1 MEKRHDIDRQKDI
14 KPPSVLKALD
24 YNKKNA
30 SKKNSIELCLLNK
43 LSIYVIIEYWEKLF
57 KVTYISVLSQQ
68 EDTALYLMVAAIDSC
83 QIYSTR
89 VYSCTAAALQ
99 KKKILT
105 YQSVNISFSGEPQLR
120 SYRIYYGGSMG
131 NTAKF
136 NKSFLR
142 GSNFDVICFKCDDAR
157 CYG

>member
-1 MEKRHDIDRQKDI
+1 MIKSKWKKRHDIDRQKDI

-43 LSIYVIIEYWEKLF
+43 LSIYIIIEYWEKLF
-57 KVTYISVLSQQ
+57 KVTYISVLSQW

-89 VYSCTAAALQ
+89 LYSCTAVALQ
-99 KKKILT
+99 KKKNIDIPVCQYFIFWRATDLQLQGILWW
-105 YQSVNISFSGEPQLR
+105 
-120 SYRIYYGGSMG
+120 
-131 NTAKF
+131 
-136 NKSFLR
+136 
-142 GSNFDVICFKCDDAR
+142 
-157 CYG
+157 